1 MTTESEF
8 VSYLIGALIV
18 AYFTGYQW
26 GKYARI
32 IKDLG
37 RWS

>member
-1 MTTESEF
+1 MSEAEF
-8 VSYLIGALIV
+8 AAYFAGALITC
-18 AYFTGYQW
+18 YFVGFQW

-37 RWS
+37 NSA